1 MVGAIGNWAG
11 SYNTAIRQQMQAKEA
26 DRVLQRV
33 DTNQDG
39 KVTEAELSKALQAN
53 GNKQGVSAA
62 ELFKQLDQGGKG
74 YITRQDLEDG
84 LAKAEPGTASLGQAP
99 SGRAGRGGA
108 GGGDGDA
115 AGGAST
121 TTAFDPEDLN
131 QDGKV
136 TNQERIE
143 YMLKVYAAQKE
154 AGASQAGAVYS

>member
-1 MVGAIGNWAG
+1 MLGAISSGAG
-11 SYNTAIRQQMQAKEA
+11 SYDVAIRQQMKAKEA
-26 DRVLQRV
+26 DRILQRV

-39 KVTEAELSKALQAN
+39 KVTEDELSKAVQAN

-74 YITRQDLEDG
+74 YITRQDLEEG

-99 SGRAGRGGA
+99 SGRAGRGG
-108 GGGDGDA
+108 GGDGDA

-131 QDGKV
+131 EDGKV
-136 TNQERIE
+136 TNQERIQ

-154 AGASQAGAVYS
+154 AGASQAGGVYS